1 MYGEIFFLNEQLKL
15 KILRISFS
23 NLGNTL
29 VLDLWRMLETTVSN
43 GAEYLR
49 LQEEISEHKIV
60 LQIQ

>member
-1 MYGEIFFLNEQLKL
+1 MAEIVFKNEQLKL
-15 KILRISFS
+15 IILRISFS

-49 LQEEISEHKIV
+49 LQEEISEQKII

>member
-1 MYGEIFFLNEQLKL
+1 MAKFFFKNEQL